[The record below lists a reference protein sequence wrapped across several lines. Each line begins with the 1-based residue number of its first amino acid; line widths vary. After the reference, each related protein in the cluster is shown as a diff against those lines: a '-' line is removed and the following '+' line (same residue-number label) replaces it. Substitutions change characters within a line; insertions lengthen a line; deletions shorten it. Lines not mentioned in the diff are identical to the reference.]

1 MRSGRLG
8 AKHFEAVAEEI
19 GWRTASTLKITL
31 NFKDHLTFRFYLSV
45 QEPMSTCPSN
55 RGSHMLWTDIYSKR
69 PTISLLRGGLL
80 ADLVWDMFLPIHS
93 SWFSLIVRACMKI
106 FSSSNTV
113 HDFEI
118 ATPAIILNLTKK
130 NIPAE
135 TAEHN
140 LDSVG
145 LFTRSMNSTNTE
157 GLSLSRGE
165 QGAWSPGKFLN
176 FELPKSPVFFPAHG
190 TWTDGG
196 LVQDFLPYLFALV
209 GYLFLKFSQ
218 PLPLFWG

>member
-1 MRSGRLG
+1 M
-8 AKHFEAVAEEI
+8 E
-19 GWRTASTLKITL
+19 
-31 NFKDHLTFRFYLSV
+31 
-45 QEPMSTCPSN
+45 
-55 RGSHMLWTDIYSKR
+55 
-69 PTISLLRGGLL
+69 
-80 ADLVWDMFLPIHS
+80 
-93 SWFSLIVRACMKI
+93 
-106 FSSSNTV
+106 
-113 HDFEI
+113 
-118 ATPAIILNLTKK
+118 TPAIILKLTKK

-196 LVQDFLPYLFALV
+196 LVKDFLPYLFALV

-218 PLPLFWG
+218 PLPSQKLNGWHLGSYFVVDLLVDAFGGKKRNNSKFWREQGKKDQPPGRPSITKMIFMLDWVG